1 MITNKNQR
9 NRVVVTGMGVIAPNG
24 IGLDA
29 FWDSLV
35 HGRSG
40 VGHITHF
47 DASSFKSR
55 IAGEVKDFEPLDY
68 IDPKFKPKRMARH
81 TQFAFAAMK
90 MALADAHFEP
100 AKHLVDYPIP
110 VMLGVSTTAMDILE
124 DCWGDL
130 SRRGP
135 RGVTAG
141 VVDCQPQAATQM
153 LTMALGISSR
163 ATTISSACPSGLD
176 AIASAAM
183 MIRQGEADIA
193 VAGGT
198 DATIT
203 PLSMASFSA
212 AGLSSTRNTDPER
225 ASRPFDLLRDSGV
238 ISEGAGMLI
247 LENYETAIARGI
259 EPYLEI
265 TGYGTQGDN
274 YSSDELFG
282 LGQTMR
288 AALMSAG
295 KTPDEVDYI
304 CAYGPGHPAL
314 DVVETD
320 MIKRVFGRRA
330 YSVPISSIKGV
341 TGNALSAAGPHQV
354 ITCGLCFKHNIIP
367 PTANYEVVDPRCD
380 LDYVPGRFRPRK
392 INTALINVRGLG
404 GGNSSLVVERVAA

>member
-1 MITNKNQR
+1 MKVNR

-24 IGLDA
+24 IGLEA

-40 VGHITHF
+40 VGPITHF
-47 DASSFKSR
+47 DATSFKSR
-55 IAGEVKDFEPLDY
+55 IAGEVKDFEPLDF

-90 MALADAHFEP
+90 MALTDAAFEP
-100 AKHLVDYPIP
+100 SKHAIDHPIP
-110 VMLGVSTTAMDILE
+110 VLLGVSTTAMDILD
-124 DCWGDL
+124 DCWSDL
-130 SRRGP
+130 SERGP
-135 RGVTAG
+135 RGVRAG
-141 VVDCQPQAATQM
+141 VIDGQPQAATQV
-153 LTMALGISSR
+153 LTMALGISAR

-176 AIASAAM
+176 AVATAAAM
-183 MIRQGEADIA
+183 IRRGEADIA

-198 DATIT
+198 DAAIT
-203 PLSMASFSA
+203 PVTMASFA
-212 AGLSSTRNTDPER
+212 TAGLSSTRNSDPKR
-225 ASRPFDLLRDSGV
+225 ASRPFDLLRDSGI

-247 LENYETAIARGI
+247 LENYETAIARGVSA
-259 EPYLEI
+259 YLEI

-274 YSSDELFG
+274 YASDELFG

-288 AALMSAG
+288 HALNSAG
-295 KTPDEVDYI
+295 KTPDEIDYI

-314 DVVETD
+314 DIVETD
-320 MIKRVFGRRA
+320 MIKRVFGARA
-330 YSVPISSIKGV
+330 YSVAISSIKGV

-367 PTANYEVVDPRCD
+367 PTANYEVFDPRCD

-404 GGNSSLVVERVAA
+404 GGNSSLVVERVVG

>member
-1 MITNKNQR
+1 MKLKR
-9 NRVVVTGMGVIAPNG
+9 NRVVVTGMGILAPNG
-24 IGLDA
+24 IGLEA
-29 FWDSLV
+29 FWESLV
-35 HGRSG
+35 AGRSG
-40 VGHITHF
+40 VGTITRF
-47 DASSFKSR
+47 DPTSFKSR
-55 IAGEVKDFEPLDY
+55 IAGEVKGFEPLDY

-90 MALADAHFEP
+90 MALADANFEP
-100 AKHLVDYPIP
+100 TKHPVDHPIP

-153 LTMALGISSR
+153 LTIALGISSR
-163 ATTISSACPSGLD
+163 ATTIASACPSGLD
-176 AIASAAM
+176 AIASAAA
-183 MIRQGEADIA
+183 MIRQGDADLA

-247 LENYETAIARGI
+247 LENYETAVARNAV
-259 EPYLEI
+259 PYLEI

-274 YSSDELFG
+274 YASDELFG
-282 LGQTMR
+282 LAQTMR
-288 AALMSAG
+288 AAMDSAG
-295 KTPDEVDYI
+295 KNPEEIDYI

-314 DVVETD
+314 DVMETD
-320 MIKRVFGRRA
+320 MVKRVFGRRA
-330 YSVPISSIKGV
+330 YSIPMSSIKGV
-341 TGNALSAAGPHQV
+341 TGNALSAAGPHQL
-354 ITCGLCFKHNIIP
+354 ITCALCFKYGIIP
-367 PTANYEVVDPRCD
+367 PTANYEVADPRCD
-380 LDYVPGRFRPRK
+380 LDYVPGHSRARK

-404 GGNSSLVVERVAA
+404 GGNSSLVVERVRE

>member
-1 MITNKNQR
+1 MQKR
-9 NRVVVTGMGVIAPNG
+9 NRVVVTGMGVLAPNG
-24 IGLDA
+24 IGLEA

-35 HGRSG
+35 AGRSG
-40 VGHITHF
+40 VGPITRF
-47 DASSFKSR
+47 DASAFKSR
-55 IAGEVKDFEPLDY
+55 IAGEVKGFEPLDY

-90 MALADAHFEP
+90 MALEDAGFDP
-100 AKHLVDYPIP
+100 MKHPVDHPIP

-124 DCWGDL
+124 DCWGNL
-130 SRRGP
+130 ARRGP
-135 RGVTAG
+135 RGVSAG

-153 LTMALGISSR
+153 LTMALGISAR
-163 ATTISSACPSGLD
+163 ATTIASACPSGLD
-176 AIASAAM
+176 AIAAAAA

-212 AGLSSTRNTDPER
+212 AGLSSTRNTEPER

-247 LENYETAIARGI
+247 LENYETAMGRGVR
-259 EPYLEI
+259 PHLEI

-274 YSSDELFG
+274 YASDELFG

-288 AALMSAG
+288 IALESAG
-295 KTPDEVDYI
+295 KSLEEIDYI

-330 YSVPISSIKGV
+330 YSIPISSIKGV
-341 TGNALSAAGPHQV
+341 TGNALSAAGPHQI
-354 ITCGLCFKHNIIP
+354 ITCALCFKHGIIP
-367 PTANYEVVDPRCD
+367 PTANYEVPDPRCD
-380 LDYVPGRFRPRK
+380 LDYVGGRSRNRK
-392 INTALINVRGLG
+392 VNTALINVRGLG
-404 GGNSSLVVERVAA
+404 GGNSSLVVERVRE

>member
-1 MITNKNQR
+1 MLKR
-9 NRVVVTGMGVIAPNG
+9 NRVVVTGMGILAPNG

-29 FWDSLV
+29 FWKSLIA
-35 HGRSG
+35 GRSG
-40 VGHITHF
+40 VGPITRF
-47 DASSFKSR
+47 DATAFKSR
-55 IAGEVKDFEPLDY
+55 IAGEVKGFDPADY
-68 IDPKFKPKRMARH
+68 IDPRFKPKRMARH
-81 TQFAFAAMK
+81 TQLAFAAMK
-90 MALADAHFEP
+90 MALTDADFDP
-100 AKHLVDYPIP
+100 ATQPVDHAIP

-124 DCWGDL
+124 DCWSDL

-153 LTMALGISSR
+153 LTMALGISAR
-163 ATTISSACPSGLD
+163 ATTIASACPSGLD
-176 AIASAAM
+176 AIASAAA

-225 ASRPFDLLRDSGV
+225 ASRPFDLLRDSGI
-238 ISEGAGMLI
+238 ISEGAGMLL
-247 LENYETAIARGI
+247 LENYETAIARGA

-274 YSSDELFG
+274 YGSDELFG

-288 AALMSAG
+288 LALDSAG
-295 KTPDEVDYI
+295 KGIEDIDYI

-314 DVVETD
+314 DVMETD

-330 YSVPISSIKGV
+330 YNIPISSIKGC
-341 TGNALSAAGPHQV
+341 TGNALSAAGPHQI

-367 PTANYEVVDPRCD
+367 PTANYEVSDPRCD
-380 LDYVPGRFRPRK
+380 LDYVPGRFRNRRVD
-392 INTALINVRGLG
+392 TALINVRGLG
-404 GGNSSLVVERVAA
+404 GGNSSMIVERVSE

>member
-1 MITNKNQR
+1 MPKR
-9 NRVVVTGMGVIAPNG
+9 NRVVVTGMGVLAANG

-35 HGRSG
+35 AGRSG
-40 VGHITHF
+40 VGPITHF
-47 DASSFKSR
+47 DASAFKSR
-55 IAGEVKDFEPLDY
+55 IAGEVKGFEPMDY

-81 TQFAFAAMK
+81 TQFAFVAMK
-90 MALADAHFEP
+90 MALADAGFEP
-100 AKHLVDYPIP
+100 SRHPVDHPIP

-153 LTMALGISSR
+153 LTMALGISAR
-163 ATTISSACPSGLD
+163 ATTIASACPSGLD
-176 AIASAAM
+176 AIAGAAN
-183 MIRQGEADIA
+183 MIRQGEADLAI
-193 VAGGT
+193 AGGT

-203 PLSMASFSA
+203 PLSMASFAA
-212 AGLSSTRNTDPER
+212 AGLSSTRNTEPER

-247 LENYETAIARGI
+247 LENYETAIARGAS
-259 EPYLEI
+259 PHLEI

-274 YSSDELFG
+274 YGSDELFG

-288 AALMSAG
+288 MALDGAG
-295 KTPDEVDYI
+295 KTPEDIDYI

-314 DVVETD
+314 DIVETD
-320 MIKRVFGRRA
+320 MIKRVFGNRA
-330 YSVPISSIKGV
+330 YGVPISSIKGV
-341 TGNALSAAGPHQV
+341 TGNALSAAGPHQL
-354 ITCGLCFKHNIIP
+354 ITCALCFKHNIIP
-367 PTANYEVVDPRCD
+367 PTANYEVSDPRCD
-380 LDYVPGRFRPRK
+380 LDFVPGRFRNRRIK
-392 INTALINVRGLG
+392 TALINVRGLG
-404 GGNSSLVVERVAA
+404 GGNSSMVVERVSE

>member
-1 MITNKNQR
+1 MLKR
-9 NRVVVTGMGVIAPNG
+9 NRVVVTGMGVLAPNG

-29 FWDSLV
+29 FWSSLV
-35 HGRSG
+35 AGKSG
-40 VGHITHF
+40 VGVITSF
-47 DASSFKSR
+47 DPAAFKSR
-55 IAGEVKDFEPLDY
+55 IAGEVKGFDPLDY
-68 IDPKFKPKRMARH
+68 IDPKFKPRRMARH

-90 MALADAHFEP
+90 MALADADFDP
-100 AKHLVDYPIP
+100 ARHVVDHPIP

-124 DCWGDL
+124 DCFENL
-130 SRRGP
+130 HRKGP
-135 RGVTAG
+135 RAVNAG

-176 AIASAAM
+176 AIASATT
-183 MIRQGEADIA
+183 MIRNGEADVA

-225 ASRPFDLLRDSGV
+225 ASRPFDLLRDSGI

-247 LENYETAIARGI
+247 LENYETAIARGV

-282 LGQTMR
+282 LAQTMR
-288 AALMSAG
+288 DALDCAG
-295 KTPDEVDYI
+295 KTPEEIDYI

-314 DVVETD
+314 DIVETD
-320 MIKRVFGRRA
+320 MIKKVFGARA
-330 YSVPISSIKGV
+330 YRIPVSSIKGC
-341 TGNALSAAGPHQV
+341 TGN
-354 ITCGLCFKHNIIP
+354 
-367 PTANYEVVDPRCD
+367 
-380 LDYVPGRFRPRK
+380 
-392 INTALINVRGLG
+392 
-404 GGNSSLVVERVAA
+404 

>member
-1 MITNKNQR
+1 MRKH
-9 NRVVVTGMGVIAPNG
+9 NRVVVTGMGILAPNG
-24 IGLDA
+24 IGLEA

-35 HGRSG
+35 AGRSG
-40 VGHITHF
+40 VGPITHF
-47 DASSFKSR
+47 DASAFKSR
-55 IAGEVKDFEPLDY
+55 IAGEVKGFEPLDY

-90 MALADAHFEP
+90 MALRDADFDP
-100 AKHLVDYPIP
+100 AKHAVDHPIP

-153 LTMALGISSR
+153 LTMALGISAR
-163 ATTISSACPSGLD
+163 ATTIASACPSGLD
-176 AIASAAM
+176 AIASAAA

-203 PLSMASFSA
+203 PLSMASFAA
-212 AGLSSTRNTDPER
+212 AGLSSTRNTEPTR
-225 ASRPFDLLRDSGV
+225 ASRPFDLLRDSGI

-247 LENYETAIARGI
+247 LENYETAIARGAS
-259 EPYLEI
+259 PYLEI
-265 TGYGTQGDN
+265 IGYGTQGDN
-274 YSSDELFG
+274 YTSDELFG
-282 LGQTMR
+282 LASTMR
-288 AALMSAG
+288 MALNSAG
-295 KTPDEVDYI
+295 KTPEDIDYI

-330 YSVPISSIKGV
+330 YGVPISSIKGV
-341 TGNALSAAGPHQV
+341 TGNALSAAGPHQL
-354 ITCGLCFKHNIIP
+354 ITCALCFKHNIIP
-367 PTANYEVVDPRCD
+367 PTANYEVSDPRCD
-380 LDYVPGRFRPRK
+380 LDFVPGRFRSRR

-404 GGNSSLVVERVAA
+404 GGNSSMVVERASE

>member
-1 MITNKNQR
+1 MLKR
-9 NRVVVTGMGVIAPNG
+9 NRVVVTGMGVLAPNG
-24 IGLDA
+24 IGLEA

-35 HGRSG
+35 AGRSG
-40 VGHITHF
+40 IGAITHF
-47 DASSFKSR
+47 DASAFKSR

-90 MALADAHFEP
+90 MALKDADFDPLRHP
-100 AKHLVDYPIP
+100 VDHPIP

-124 DCWGDL
+124 DCWADL

-153 LTMALGISSR
+153 LTIALGISSR
-163 ATTISSACPSGLD
+163 ATTIASACPSGLD
-176 AIASAAM
+176 AIASAAA
-183 MIRQGEADIA
+183 MIRQGEADLA

-203 PLSMASFSA
+203 PLSMASFAA
-212 AGLSSTRNTDPER
+212 AGLSSTRNTEPGR

-238 ISEGAGMLI
+238 ISEGAGMLVI
-247 LENYETAIARGI
+247 ENYETAIARGAT
-259 EPYLEI
+259 PYLEI

-274 YSSDELFG
+274 YTSDELFG

-288 AALMSAG
+288 AAMDSAG
-295 KTPDEVDYI
+295 KTLDEIDYI

-314 DVVETD
+314 DVMETD
-320 MIKRVFGRRA
+320 MIKRVFGQRA
-330 YSVPISSIKGV
+330 YRIPISSIKGV
-341 TGNALSAAGPHQV
+341 TGNALSAAGPHQI
-354 ITCGLCFKHNIIP
+354 ITCALCFKHGIIP
-367 PTANYEVVDPRCD
+367 PTANYEVADPRCD
-380 LDYVPGRFRPRK
+380 LDYVAGRSRARK

-404 GGNSSLVVERVAA
+404 GGNSSLVVERVRE

>member
-1 MITNKNQR
+1 MPKR
-9 NRVVVTGMGVIAPNG
+9 NRVVVTGMGILAPNG
-24 IGLDA
+24 IGLEA

-35 HGRSG
+35 AGRSG
-40 VGHITHF
+40 VGPITHF
-47 DASSFKSR
+47 DASAFKSR
-55 IAGEVKDFEPLDY
+55 IAGEVKDFQPLDY

-90 MALADAHFEP
+90 MALADAEFEP
-100 AKHLVDYPIP
+100 SQHPVDHPIP
-110 VMLGVSTTAMDILE
+110 VLLGVSTTAMDILE

-153 LTMALGISSR
+153 LTIALGISAR
-163 ATTISSACPSGLD
+163 ATTIASACPSGLD
-176 AIASAAM
+176 AIASAAT

-203 PLSMASFSA
+203 PLSMASFAA
-212 AGLSSTRNTDPER
+212 AGLSSTRNTEPER
-225 ASRPFDLLRDSGV
+225 ASRPFDLLRDSGI

-247 LENYETAIARGI
+247 LENYETAIGRGI
-259 EPYLEI
+259 TPYLEI

-274 YSSDELFG
+274 YGSDELFG

-288 AALMSAG
+288 LALDSAG
-295 KTPDEVDYI
+295 RDIEEVDYI

-314 DVVETD
+314 DVMETD

-330 YSVPISSIKGV
+330 YNIPVSSIKGC
-341 TGNALSAAGPHQV
+341 TGNALSAAGPHQI

-367 PTANYEVVDPRCD
+367 PTANYEVSDPRCD
-380 LDYVPGRFRPRK
+380 LDYVPGRFRNRR
-392 INTALINVRGLG
+392 IDTALINVRGLG
-404 GGNSSLVVERVAA
+404 GGNSSMVVERVPE